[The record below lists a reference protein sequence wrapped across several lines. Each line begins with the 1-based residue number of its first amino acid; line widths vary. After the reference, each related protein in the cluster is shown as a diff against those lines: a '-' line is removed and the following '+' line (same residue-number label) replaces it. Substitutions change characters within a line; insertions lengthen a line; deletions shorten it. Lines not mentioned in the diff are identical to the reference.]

1 MGWKKQAFSRKNAR
15 EMVKYGD
22 GFGGILAV
30 GEENFT
36 VWESFPH
43 PPLGGVS
50 LRGVGP
56 IVGRRAV

>member
-1 MGWKKQAFSRKNAR
+1 
-15 EMVKYGD
+15 MVKYGD

-30 GEENFT
+30 GEENFS
-36 VWESFPH
+36 VWESFPR